1 VSGVVGEER
10 AAREANAEMLPT
22 IRRVG
27 DIDK

>member
-10 AAREANAEMLPT
+10 AARAANEEMSPT
-22 IRRVG
+22 IRLVG